1 MEDVKLENLRFE
13 PDQNEAL
20 DDLSKQFAKAF
31 GFRSQT
37 LDVATEQ
44 AQLLRLRVSQ
54 LNHCTFCMNLH
65 AQAAR
70 NLGIARAKIDTLS
83 AWWETAL
90 FSEAEQAALAYTEA
104 LTLQADSMSR
114 NRFETYH
121 RALAEHFSERQISD
135 IAAVVINMNMFT
147 RLKMAA
153 GATPGFRDARED
165 GKGDGRETK

>member
-1 MEDVKLENLRFE
+1 MEDVKIENRRFE

-20 DDLSKQFAKAF
+20 DDLSKRFAKAF

-37 LDVATEQ
+37 LDVAAEL

-70 NLGIARAKIDTLS
+70 DLGIARARIDTLS

-90 FSEAEQAALAYTEA
+90 FSEAEQATLAYTEA
-104 LTLQADSMSR
+104 LTLQADTTSR
-114 NRFETYH
+114 NSFETYH

-135 IAAVVINMNMFT
+135 IAAVVINMNVFT

-153 GATPGFRDARED
+153 GATPGFQDDRED
-165 GKGDGRETK
+165 GKER